1 MQYIFAAIYKN
12 GSRIAEMH
20 QGYVNSDPIGNSY
33 FSIELSMIAEA
44 NGSSDYFE
52 AYVYMHQAGDF
63 RSTSGENLFL
73 GYRIIGA

>member
-1 MQYIFAAIYKN
+1 M
-12 GSRIAEMH
+12 
-20 QGYVNSDPIGNSY
+20 
-33 FSIELSMIAEA
+33 ELNIVVTA

-52 AYVYMHQAGDF
+52 AYAYMHQAGDF